1 MNKSVNI
8 LKMRGSNHE
17 RSIRRYEIGRGG
29 FEIKS
34 RFEGY
39 EGIMSGNARKSG
51 SQAFVE
57 AFRR

>member
-1 MNKSVNI
+1 VNI
-8 LKMRGSNHE
+8 LKMRGSSRD

-29 FEIKS
+29 FELKS